1 MIFFKIIDTIVL
13 QTDVCPGER
22 SLVMQHTEYLK
33 IHIIEQVKKTQDEDL
48 LDLILKLLISE
59 SGELQATA

>member
-1 MIFFKIIDTIVL
+1 
-13 QTDVCPGER
+13 
-22 SLVMQHTEYLK
+22 MQNIEHLK
-33 IHIIEQVKKTQDEDL
+33 IEIVEQVHRSEDEDL

>member
-1 MIFFKIIDTIVL
+1 MKGDLDVSIVDQCIKTL
-13 QTDVCPGER
+13 
-22 SLVMQHTEYLK
+22 
-33 IHIIEQVKKTQDEDL
+33 IIEQVQKTQDEDL

>member
-1 MIFFKIIDTIVL
+1 
-13 QTDVCPGER
+13 
-22 SLVMQHTEYLK
+22 MQNIEHLK
-33 IHIIEQVKKTQDEDL
+33 IHIVEQVNHSQDEDL